1 MVLYIIIIFIWEV
14 AMSMSFLNK
23 GDKIGIISCSNGLSI
38 KNKNTI
44 DELKL
49 NLKSLDIEMVEGDTL
64 YAKEYNLFSGTG
76 EEKARALEKLFLDK
90 DIKMIFDISGGDLA
104 NEVLDFLDFNLIKE
118 NPKPFFGY
126 SDLTVLLNAIYSQ
139 CHITTYNYQLRNL
152 IGKFKEEQM
161 QNFKASFIEGKED
174 IFNLDYKWINGSHLE
189 GIVVGGNIRCL
200 LKLAGTK
207 YMPDFKDKILFL
219 ESFSGNSAK
228 MVTYITQYKNLGV
241 FNEVKGIILGEFTE
255 MERENLKPDIVEIL
269 KRVIGEINIPI
280 LKTRNL
286 GHGADA
292 KCIPIGKYLIFK

>member
-1 MVLYIIIIFIWEV
+1 
-14 AMSMSFLNK
+14 MSISFLNK
-23 GDKIGIISCSNGLSI
+23 GNKIGVISCSNGLSI
-38 KNKNTI
+38 KNKNI
-44 DELKL
+44 IEELKL
-49 NLKSLDIEMVEGDTL
+49 NLKSLDIDMVEGDTL

-139 CHITTYNYQLRNL
+139 CDITTYNYQLRNL

-228 MVTYITQYKNLGV
+228 VVTYITQYKNLGV

-280 LKTRNL
+280 LKTRDL

>member
-1 MVLYIIIIFIWEV
+1 
-14 AMSMSFLNK
+14 MSMSFLNK

-38 KNKNTI
+38 KNKNI
-44 DELKL
+44 IEELKL

-139 CHITTYNYQLRNL
+139 CDITTYNYQLRNL

-280 LKTRNL
+280 LKTRDL

>member
-1 MVLYIIIIFIWEV
+1 
-14 AMSMSFLNK
+14 MSMSFLNK
-23 GDKIGIISCSNGLSI
+23 GDKIGVISCSNGLSI
-38 KNKNTI
+38 KNKNII

-49 NLKSLDIEMVEGDTL
+49 NLKSLDIDMVEGDTL

-104 NEVLDFLDFNLIKE
+104 NEALDFLDFDLIKE

-228 MVTYITQYKNLGV
+228 MITYITQYKNLGV

-255 MERENLKPDIVEIL
+255 MEREDLKPDIVEIL

-280 LKTRNL
+280 SKTRDL

-292 KCIPIGKYLIFK
+292 KCIPIGKYLILK

>member
-1 MVLYIIIIFIWEV
+1 
-14 AMSMSFLNK
+14 MSMSFLNK
-23 GDKIGIISCSNGLSI
+23 GDKIGVISCSNGLSI
-38 KNKNTI
+38 KNKNI
-44 DELKL
+44 IEELKL

-139 CHITTYNYQLRNL
+139 CDITTYNYQLRNL

-255 MERENLKPDIVEIL
+255 MEREDLKPDIVEIL

-280 LKTRNL
+280 LKTSDL

>member
-1 MVLYIIIIFIWEV
+1 
-14 AMSMSFLNK
+14 MSMSFLNK
-23 GDKIGIISCSNGLSI
+23 GDKIGVISCSNGLNI
-38 KNKNTI
+38 KHKNI
-44 DELKL
+44 IYELKL
-49 NLKSLDIEMVEGDTL
+49 NLKSLDIDMVEGDTL

-139 CHITTYNYQLRNL
+139 CHIATYNYQLRNL

-189 GIVVGGNIRCL
+189 GRIVGGNIRCL

-255 MERENLKPDIVEIL
+255 MEREDLKPDIVEIL

-280 LKTRNL
+280 LKTRDL

-292 KCIPIGKYLIFK
+292 KCIPIGKYLILK

>member
-1 MVLYIIIIFIWEV
+1 
-14 AMSMSFLNK
+14 MSMSFLNK
-23 GDKIGIISCSNGLSI
+23 GNKIGIISCSNGLSI
-38 KNKNTI
+38 KNKNII

-139 CHITTYNYQLRNL
+139 CDITTYNYQLRNL
-152 IGKFKEEQM
+152 ISKFKEEQM

-255 MERENLKPDIVEIL
+255 MEREDLKPDIVEIL

-280 LKTRNL
+280 LKTSDL

>member
-1 MVLYIIIIFIWEV
+1 
-14 AMSMSFLNK
+14 MSMSFLNK
-23 GDKIGIISCSNGLSI
+23 GDKIGVISCSNGLSI
-38 KNKNTI
+38 KNKNI
-44 DELKL
+44 IEELKL

-64 YAKEYNLFSGTG
+64 YAKEYNLFSGTV
-76 EEKARALEKLFLDK
+76 EEKSRALEKLFLDK

-139 CHITTYNYQLRNL
+139 CDITTYNYQLRNL

-280 LKTRNL
+280 LKTRSEERRV
-286 GHGADA
+286 
-292 KCIPIGKYLIFK
+292 GKEC

>member
-1 MVLYIIIIFIWEV
+1 
-14 AMSMSFLNK
+14 MSMSFLNK
-23 GDKIGIISCSNGLSI
+23 GDKIGVISCSNGLSI
-38 KNKNTI
+38 KNKNI
-44 DELKL
+44 IEELKL

-139 CHITTYNYQLRNL
+139 CDITTYNYQLRNL
-152 IGKFKEEQM
+152 VGKLKEEQM

-280 LKTRNL
+280 LKTRDL

>member
-1 MVLYIIIIFIWEV
+1 
-14 AMSMSFLNK
+14 MSMSFLNK
-23 GDKIGIISCSNGLSI
+23 GDKIGIISCSNGLSK
-38 KNKNTI
+38 KNKNII

-152 IGKFKEEQM
+152 VGKFKEEQM
-161 QNFKASFIEGKED
+161 QNFKASFIEGKEN

-207 YMPDFKDKILFL
+207 YMPNFKDKILFL
-219 ESFSGNSAK
+219 ESFSGNSAN

-280 LKTRNL
+280 LKTRDL

>member
-1 MVLYIIIIFIWEV
+1 
-14 AMSMSFLNK
+14 MSMSFLNK
-23 GDKIGIISCSNGLSI
+23 GNKIGIISCSNGLSI
-38 KNKNTI
+38 KNKNII

-49 NLKSLDIEMVEGDTL
+49 NLKSLDIDMVEGDTL

-139 CHITTYNYQLRNL
+139 CDITTYNYQLRNL
-152 IGKFKEEQM
+152 IGRFKEEQM

-200 LKLAGTK
+200 LKLVGTK
-207 YMPDFKDKILFL
+207 YMPNFKDKILFL

-255 MERENLKPDIVEIL
+255 MEREDLNPDIVEIL

-280 LKTRNL
+280 LKTSDL

>member
-1 MVLYIIIIFIWEV
+1 
-14 AMSMSFLNK
+14 MSMSFLNK
-23 GDKIGIISCSNGLSI
+23 GDKIGVISCSNGLSI
-38 KNKNTI
+38 KNKNI
-44 DELKL
+44 IEELKL

-139 CHITTYNYQLRNL
+139 CDITTYNYQLRNL
-152 IGKFKEEQM
+152 VGKFKEEQM

-228 MVTYITQYKNLGV
+228 MVTYITQNKNLGV

-255 MERENLKPDIVEIL
+255 MEREDLKPDIVEIL

-280 LKTRNL
+280 LKTSDL

>member
-1 MVLYIIIIFIWEV
+1 
-14 AMSMSFLNK
+14 MSFLNK
-23 GDKIGIISCSNGLSI
+23 GNKIGIISCSNGLSI
-38 KNKNTI
+38 KNKNII

-49 NLKSLDIEMVEGDTL
+49 NLKSLDIDMVEGDTL

-139 CHITTYNYQLRNL
+139 CDITTYNYQLRNL
-152 IGKFKEEQM
+152 IGRFKEEQM
-161 QNFKASFIEGKED
+161 QNFKDSFIEGKED

-207 YMPDFKDKILFL
+207 YMPNFKDKILFL

-255 MERENLKPDIVEIL
+255 MEREDLKPDIVEIL

-280 LKTRNL
+280 LKTSDL

>member
-1 MVLYIIIIFIWEV
+1 
-14 AMSMSFLNK
+14 MSMSFLNK
-23 GDKIGIISCSNGLSI
+23 GDKIGVISCSNGLSI
-38 KNKNTI
+38 KNKNI
-44 DELKL
+44 IEELKL

-64 YAKEYNLFSGTG
+64 YAKEYNLFSGTV
-76 EEKARALEKLFLDK
+76 EEKSRALEKLFLDK

-139 CHITTYNYQLRNL
+139 CDITTYNYQLRNL

-280 LKTRNL
+280 LKTRDL

-292 KCIPIGKYLIFK
+292 KCITI

>member
-1 MVLYIIIIFIWEV
+1 
-14 AMSMSFLNK
+14 MSMSFLNK
-23 GDKIGIISCSNGLSI
+23 GDKIGVISCSNGLSI
-38 KNKNTI
+38 KNKNI
-44 DELKL
+44 IEELKL

-139 CHITTYNYQLRNL
+139 CDITTYNYQLRNL
-152 IGKFKEEQM
+152 VGKFKEEQM

-269 KRVIGEINIPI
+269 KKVIGEINIPI
-280 LKTRNL
+280 LKTRDL

>member
-1 MVLYIIIIFIWEV
+1 
-14 AMSMSFLNK
+14 MSMSFLNK
-23 GDKIGIISCSNGLSI
+23 GDKIGVISCSNGLSI
-38 KNKNTI
+38 KNKNI
-44 DELKL
+44 IEELKL

-139 CHITTYNYQLRNL
+139 CDITTYNYQLRNL
-152 IGKFKEEQM
+152 VGKFKEEQM

-255 MERENLKPDIVEIL
+255 MEREDLKPDIVEIL
-269 KRVIGEINIPI
+269 KRVIGEFNIPI
-280 LKTRNL
+280 LKTSDL

>member
-1 MVLYIIIIFIWEV
+1 
-14 AMSMSFLNK
+14 MSISFLNK

-38 KNKNTI
+38 KNKRLI
-44 DELKL
+44 DELKY
-49 NLKSLDIEMVEGDTL
+49 NLKSLDIDMVEADTL
-64 YAKEYNLFSGTG
+64 YTKEYNLFSGTAL
-76 EEKARALEKLFLDK
+76 EKARALEKLFLDK

-139 CHITTYNYQLRNL
+139 SGITTYNYQLRNL
-152 IGKFKEEQM
+152 IGNFKEEQM
-161 QNFKASFIEGKED
+161 QNFKNSFIEGKDD
-174 IFNLDYKWINGSHLE
+174 IFNLDYEWINGSYLE

-241 FNEVKGIILGEFTE
+241 FNDVKGIILGEFTE
-255 MERENLKPDIVEIL
+255 MEMDNLKPDIIEIL

-280 LKTRNL
+280 LKTGDL

>member
-1 MVLYIIIIFIWEV
+1 
-14 AMSMSFLNK
+14 MSMSFLNK
-23 GDKIGIISCSNGLSI
+23 GNKIGIISCSNGLSI
-38 KNKNTI
+38 KNKNI
-44 DELKL
+44 IEELKL

-139 CHITTYNYQLRNL
+139 CDITTYNYQLRNL

-207 YMPDFKDKILFL
+207 YMPNFKDKILFL

-255 MERENLKPDIVEIL
+255 MEREDLKPDIVEIL

-280 LKTRNL
+280 LKTRDL

>member
-1 MVLYIIIIFIWEV
+1 
-14 AMSMSFLNK
+14 MSMSFLNK
-23 GDKIGIISCSNGLSI
+23 GDKIGVISCSNGLSI
-38 KNKNTI
+38 KNKNI
-44 DELKL
+44 IEELKL

-139 CHITTYNYQLRNL
+139 CDITTYNYQLRNL
-152 IGKFKEEQM
+152 VGKFKEEQM

-207 YMPDFKDKILFL
+207 YMPNFKYKILFL

-280 LKTRNL
+280 LKTSNL

>member
-1 MVLYIIIIFIWEV
+1 
-14 AMSMSFLNK
+14 MSISFLNK
-23 GDKIGIISCSNGLSI
+23 GNKIGVISCSNGLSI
-38 KNKNTI
+38 KNKNI
-44 DELKL
+44 IEELKL
-49 NLKSLDIEMVEGDTL
+49 NLKSLDIDMVEGDTL

-139 CHITTYNYQLRNL
+139 CDITTYNYQLRNL
-152 IGKFKEEQM
+152 VGKFKEEQM

-280 LKTRNL
+280 LKTRDL

>member
-1 MVLYIIIIFIWEV
+1 
-14 AMSMSFLNK
+14 MSMSFLNK
-23 GDKIGIISCSNGLSI
+23 GDKIGVISCSNGLNI
-38 KNKNTI
+38 KHKNII

-49 NLKSLDIEMVEGDTL
+49 NLKSLDIDMVEGDTL

-139 CHITTYNYQLRNL
+139 CHIATYNYQLRNL

-189 GIVVGGNIRCL
+189 GRIVGGNIRCL

-255 MERENLKPDIVEIL
+255 MEREDLKPDIVEIL

-280 LKTRNL
+280 LKTRDL

-292 KCIPIGKYLIFK
+292 KCIPIGKYLILK

>member
-1 MVLYIIIIFIWEV
+1 
-14 AMSMSFLNK
+14 MSMSFLNK
-23 GDKIGIISCSNGLSI
+23 GDKIGVISCSNGLSI
-38 KNKNTI
+38 KNKNI
-44 DELKL
+44 IEELKL
-49 NLKSLDIEMVEGDTL
+49 NLKSLDIDMVEGDTL

-104 NEVLDFLDFNLIKE
+104 NEVLEFLDFNLIKE

-207 YMPDFKDKILFL
+207 YMPNFKDKILFL

-280 LKTRNL
+280 LKTRDL

>member
-1 MVLYIIIIFIWEV
+1 
-14 AMSMSFLNK
+14 MSMSFLNK

-38 KNKNTI
+38 KNKNLI
-44 DELKL
+44 DELKF

-152 IGKFKEEQM
+152 ISKFKEEQM

-174 IFNLDYKWINGSHLE
+174 IFNLDYEWINGSHLE

-280 LKTRNL
+280 LKTRDL

>member
-1 MVLYIIIIFIWEV
+1 
-14 AMSMSFLNK
+14 MSMSFLNK
-23 GDKIGIISCSNGLSI
+23 GDKIGVISCSNGLNI
-38 KNKNTI
+38 KHKNII

-139 CHITTYNYQLRNL
+139 CHIATYNYQLRNL

-174 IFNLDYKWINGSHLE
+174 IFNLDYEWINGSHLE
-189 GIVVGGNIRCL
+189 GRVVGGNIRCL

-280 LKTRNL
+280 LKTRDL

>member
-1 MVLYIIIIFIWEV
+1 
-14 AMSMSFLNK
+14 MSMSFLNK
-23 GDKIGIISCSNGLSI
+23 GDKIGVISCSNGLSI
-38 KNKNTI
+38 KNKNI
-44 DELKL
+44 IEELKL

-139 CHITTYNYQLRNL
+139 CDITTYNYQLRNL
-152 IGKFKEEQM
+152 VGKFKEEQM

-189 GIVVGGNIRCL
+189 GRVVGGNIRCL

-207 YMPDFKDKILFL
+207 YMPNFKDKILFL

-255 MERENLKPDIVEIL
+255 MEREDLKPDIVEIL

-280 LKTRNL
+280 LKTRDL

>member
-1 MVLYIIIIFIWEV
+1 
-14 AMSMSFLNK
+14 MSMSFLNK
-23 GDKIGIISCSNGLSI
+23 GDKIGVISCSNGLSI
-38 KNKNTI
+38 KNKNI
-44 DELKL
+44 IEELKL
-49 NLKSLDIEMVEGDTL
+49 NLKSLYIDMVEGDTL

-139 CHITTYNYQLRNL
+139 CDITTYNYQLRNL

-280 LKTRNL
+280 LKTRDL

>member
-1 MVLYIIIIFIWEV
+1 
-14 AMSMSFLNK
+14 MSMSFLNK

-38 KNKNTI
+38 KNKNLI

-139 CHITTYNYQLRNL
+139 CDITTYNYQLRNL

-174 IFNLDYKWINGSHLE
+174 IFNLDYKWINGSYLE

-280 LKTRNL
+280 LKTRDL

>member
-1 MVLYIIIIFIWEV
+1 
-14 AMSMSFLNK
+14 MSMSFFNK

-38 KNKNTI
+38 KNKNLI

-49 NLKSLDIEMVEGDTL
+49 NLKSLDIDMVEGDTL

-139 CHITTYNYQLRNL
+139 CDITTYNYQLRNL
-152 IGKFKEEQM
+152 VGKFKEEQM
-161 QNFKASFIEGKED
+161 QNFKASFIEGKEN

-280 LKTRNL
+280 LKTSDL

>member
-1 MVLYIIIIFIWEV
+1 
-14 AMSMSFLNK
+14 MSMSFLNK

-38 KNKNTI
+38 KNKNII

-174 IFNLDYKWINGSHLE
+174 IFNLDYEWINGSHLE
-189 GIVVGGNIRCL
+189 GVVVGGNIRCL

-280 LKTRNL
+280 LKTRDL

>member
-1 MVLYIIIIFIWEV
+1 
-14 AMSMSFLNK
+14 MSMSFLNK
-23 GDKIGIISCSNGLSI
+23 GNKIGIISCSNGLSI
-38 KNKNTI
+38 KNKNI
-44 DELKL
+44 IEELKL

-139 CHITTYNYQLRNL
+139 CDITTYNYQLRNL

-161 QNFKASFIEGKED
+161 QNFKASFIEGKEN

-241 FNEVKGIILGEFTE
+241 FNQVKGIILGEFTE

-280 LKTRNL
+280 LKTSDL

>member
-1 MVLYIIIIFIWEV
+1 
-14 AMSMSFLNK
+14 MSMSFLNK

-38 KNKNTI
+38 KNKNII

-49 NLKSLDIEMVEGDTL
+49 NLKSLYIDMVEGDTL

-139 CHITTYNYQLRNL
+139 CDITTYNYQLRNL

-280 LKTRNL
+280 LKTRDL

>member
-1 MVLYIIIIFIWEV
+1 MVKFQKLKV
-14 AMSMSFLNK
+14 
-23 GDKIGIISCSNGLSI
+23 GDTIGIVSPASGDSADVINYNISSFKNLGFKIKEGKYLRRKNDYLAASDKERAEDLI
-38 KNKNTI
+38 EMFKNKEVKAI
-44 DELKL
+44 IAYRGGYGCIRMLPY
-49 NLKSLDIEMVEGDTL
+49 LDMGV
-64 YAKEYNLFSGTG
+64 
-76 EEKARALEKLFLDK
+76 
-90 DIKMIFDISGGDLA
+90 IK
-104 NEVLDFLDFNLIKE
+104 K
-118 NPKPFFGY
+118 NPKILCGY

-139 CHITTYNYQLRNL
+139 CDITTYNYQLRNL

-280 LKTRNL
+280 LKTRDL

>member
-1 MVLYIIIIFIWEV
+1 
-14 AMSMSFLNK
+14 MSMSFLNK

-38 KNKNTI
+38 KNKNI
-44 DELKL
+44 IEELKL

-64 YAKEYNLFSGTG
+64 YAKEYNLFSGTV
-76 EEKARALEKLFLDK
+76 EEKSRALEKLFLDK

-139 CHITTYNYQLRNL
+139 CDITTYNYQLRNL
-152 IGKFKEEQM
+152 VGKLKEEQM

-174 IFNLDYKWINGSHLE
+174 IFNLDYKWINGSYLE

-207 YMPDFKDKILFL
+207 YMPNFKDKILFL

-280 LKTRNL
+280 LKTRDL

>member
-1 MVLYIIIIFIWEV
+1 
-14 AMSMSFLNK
+14 MSMSFLNK
-23 GDKIGIISCSNGLSI
+23 GDKIGVISCSNGLNI
-38 KNKNTI
+38 KNKNI
-44 DELKL
+44 IEELKL

-64 YAKEYNLFSGTG
+64 YAKEYNLFSGTV
-76 EEKARALEKLFLDK
+76 EEKSRALEKLFLDK

-139 CHITTYNYQLRNL
+139 CDITTYNYQLRNL

-280 LKTRNL
+280 LKTRDL

>member
-1 MVLYIIIIFIWEV
+1 
-14 AMSMSFLNK
+14 MSMSFLNK

-38 KNKNTI
+38 KNKNII

-49 NLKSLDIEMVEGDTL
+49 NLKSLYIDMVEGDTL

-139 CHITTYNYQLRNL
+139 CDITTYNYQLRNL

-228 MVTYITQYKNLGV
+228 MLTYITQYKNLGV

-280 LKTRNL
+280 LKTRDL

>member
-1 MVLYIIIIFIWEV
+1 
-14 AMSMSFLNK
+14 MSMSFLNK
-23 GDKIGIISCSNGLSI
+23 GNKIGIISCSNGLSI
-38 KNKNTI
+38 KNKNI
-44 DELKL
+44 IEELKL
-49 NLKSLDIEMVEGDTL
+49 NLKSLDIDMVEGDTL

-139 CHITTYNYQLRNL
+139 CDITTYNYQLRNL
-152 IGKFKEEQM
+152 VGKFKEEQM

-207 YMPDFKDKILFL
+207 YMLDFKDKILFL

-280 LKTRNL
+280 LKTRDL

>member
-1 MVLYIIIIFIWEV
+1 
-14 AMSMSFLNK
+14 MSMSFLNK
-23 GDKIGIISCSNGLSI
+23 GDKIGVISCSNGLNI
-38 KNKNTI
+38 KHKNII

-49 NLKSLDIEMVEGDTL
+49 NLKSLDIDMVEGDTL

-139 CHITTYNYQLRNL
+139 CHIATYNYQLRNL

-189 GIVVGGNIRCL
+189 GRIVGGNIRCL

-255 MERENLKPDIVEIL
+255 MEREDLKPDIVEIL

-280 LKTRNL
+280 LKTRDL

>member
-1 MVLYIIIIFIWEV
+1 
-14 AMSMSFLNK
+14 MSMSFFNK

-38 KNKNTI
+38 KNKNLI

-139 CHITTYNYQLRNL
+139 CDITTYNYQLRNL

-280 LKTRNL
+280 LKTRDL

>member
-1 MVLYIIIIFIWEV
+1 
-14 AMSMSFLNK
+14 MSMSFLNK

-38 KNKNTI
+38 KNKNII

-49 NLKSLDIEMVEGDTL
+49 NLKSLYIDMVEGDTL

-174 IFNLDYKWINGSHLE
+174 IFNLDYEWINGSHLE

-200 LKLAGTK
+200 LKLVGTK

-228 MVTYITQYKNLGV
+228 MVTYIAQYKNLGV

-280 LKTRNL
+280 LKTSDL

>member
-1 MVLYIIIIFIWEV
+1 
-14 AMSMSFLNK
+14 MSMSFLNK
-23 GDKIGIISCSNGLSI
+23 GNKIGIISCSNGLSI
-38 KNKNTI
+38 KNKNII

-49 NLKSLDIEMVEGDTL
+49 NLKSLDIDMVEGDTL

-139 CHITTYNYQLRNL
+139 CDITTYNYQLRNL

-255 MERENLKPDIVEIL
+255 MEREDLKPDIVEIL

-280 LKTRNL
+280 LKTRDL